1 MKKKVTA
8 GIMAVMIAAGVC
20 TAGTNDTFWCGTSI
34 VASAAQ
40 TDSVKAPENV
50 DVYGTSETAEISW
63 WGCRA
68 DKYRIYIY
76 NSKTRKYKKY
86 RDTTDYSCV
95 LTGLDSG
102 TKYKIIV
109 GAVGSSNGKTVIK
122 KSKPITF
129 TTKKK
134 VNAGSVKAKDGTAL
148 DPKNVAYSDLTSK
161 YGKAMLPENN
171 KAYLLADG
179 GSGTYAYGYLSGGQ
193 SEEYG
198 FYTYIV
204 HDGTVDAFPIRGY
217 NFKGDRTGEQYFYDI
232 DNDGEKEFI
241 SILPL
246 MSGTY
251 CDISSLVIYDKDKT
265 GHYKAHTAFDNSNES
280 FCETENF
287 VKLMKKNVDVKIN
300 KKNGTVTF
308 KSLNSKAVYT
318 SKNSGDKV
326 GSVSFISMCG
336 GFYINDKGKLM
347 MEFLPTSEAEEIS
360 DPYAYMPL
368 ITSEVKYDGKN
379 FSLANTS
386 FSEIDY

>member
-40 TDSVKAPENV
+40 TDSVKVPKEV

-63 WGCRA
+63 WGGSA

-76 NSKTRKYKKY
+76 NSKTQKYKKY
-86 RDTTDYSCV
+86 KDTTDYSCV

-129 TTKKK
+129 TTQKK
-134 VNAGSVKAKDGTAL
+134 VNADSVKAKDGTVL
-148 DPKNVAYSDLTSK
+148 DPKNMAYSDLTSK

-171 KAYLLADG
+171 KVYLIADG
-179 GSGTYAYGYLSGGQ
+179 GSGTYAYGYRSD
-193 SEEYG
+193 EKYN

-204 HDGTVDAFPIRGY
+204 HDGTVDAFPVRGY
-217 NFKGDRTGEQYFYDI
+217 NFKEDRTGEQYFYDI

-246 MSGTY
+246 ISGSNCY
-251 CDISSLVIYDKDKT
+251 VSSLVIYDKDKT
-265 GHYKAHTAFDNSNES
+265 GHYKAHTAFDNSDES

-326 GSVSFISMCG
+326 GSVSFTSVYG
-336 GFYINDKGKLM
+336 VFYINDKGKLM
-347 MEFLPTSEAEEIS
+347 MEFLPTSKVGNIAN
-360 DPYAYMPL
+360 PYAYMPL

-386 FSEIDY
+386 FSEWN